1 MRNQT
6 RLVTLIYQNNLHVF
20 FFQLKECIKYY
31 SWKFFDFE
39 NKYLSEEK
47 KTYRHFFVGNKYLY
61 SLCLIKV
68 DPSPKFDE
76 MGHVTRYREGG
87 LIPSLVNE

>member
-1 MRNQT
+1 M
-6 RLVTLIYQNNLHVF
+6 
-20 FFQLKECIKYY
+20 KK
-31 SWKFFDFE
+31 
-39 NKYLSEEK
+39 K

-76 MGHVTRYREGG
+76 VGHVTRYREGG
-87 LIPSLVNE
+87 LIPSLVNVNERITDYWEVQEELNGQILGLYSCSDII

>member
-1 MRNQT
+1 MEN
-6 RLVTLIYQNNLHVF
+6 
-20 FFQLKECIKYY
+20 
-31 SWKFFDFE
+31 FDFE

-68 DPSPKFDE
+68 DPSPKFGE
-76 MGHVTRYREGG
+76 VGHVTRYREGG
-87 LIPSLVNE
+87 